1 MIRYTTPTLKFKLP
15 FEANYLTVAFI
26 TLSQRNSC
34 IEKSIDEFTLVG
46 KEISCELTQEDTGKL
61 VTSEY
66 AYVQLRCKGK
76 DKVQLYC
83 CAG

>member
-34 IEKSIDEFTLVG
+34 IEKSIDATDVNSDSQIVYFEHITL
-46 KEISCELTQEDTGKL
+46 
-61 VTSEY
+61 
-66 AYVQLRCKGK
+66 
-76 DKVQLYC
+76 
-83 CAG
+83 